1 MREALTDV
9 QKCEWDE
16 ADLIRRLC
24 HALDIAQQAVA
35 RLAPNGYTD
44 AEDLLINV
52 RPEKVISE
60 TAVLL
65 LAASAVARVDEV
77 RMRIDQVAR
86 LLIPH
91 RSERMRLGTCLE
103 PALALDYSAAH
114 ACLSRIGYRDATFDE
129 LLRESSASQSR
140 GGRERVPHQC
150 SSRNGSHAI
159 RDALIVQPCL
169 TTALSRG
176 RWRFVGLTNLEENA
190 RRRWRSYAS
199 ILGVP
204 QEISVRGVVS
214 TAC

>member
-91 RSERMRLGTCLE
+91 ARSERMRLGTCLE

-114 ACLSRIGYRDATFDE
+114 PMDAGFE
-129 LLRESSASQSR
+129 ESMRSMWKS
-140 GGRERVPHQC
+140 PLTK
-150 SSRNGSHAI
+150 
-159 RDALIVQPCL
+159 ALYTTDPDLAATLNAGL
-169 TTALSRG
+169 TAVIPLTPVCTLVIWETALSR
-176 RWRFVGLTNLEENA
+176 RL
-190 RRRWRSYAS
+190 RR
-199 ILGVP
+199 
-204 QEISVRGVVS
+204 
-214 TAC
+214 